1 MSPVRTVLNWIAGI
15 LAALTT
21 AAFFAV
27 VLGVGITTGNA
38 QVHPVTGAS
47 APAENVGVIL
57 ACPH

>member
-38 QVHPVTGAS
+38 QVPPS
-47 APAENVGVIL
+47 SELPLPAENVGAIFD
-57 ACPH
+57 AR